1 MYTVYLKKN
10 EEKNLFGGYGFVYA
24 NEVYKIEG
32 KDKNGS
38 LAKVVSFDGRFIGKG
53 YINHLSKILVRIFIY
68 NDDCDEREIFRSR
81 ILAADVLRKT
91 LVGGDNYRAVFGEAD
106 LLPGLVVD
114 RYGDVLSVQFLT
126 LGTDMRKQM
135 IVDVLN
141 EIYSPVSIVERSDV
155 AVRKKEGLPETKG
168 VIFGENKTETVIEE
182 NGIKMH
188 VDLLNGQKTGY
199 FLDQKFNRFSIRKYV
214 RNKTVLDC
222 FCNVGGFSMNAAI
235 AGAEKV
241 YALDISPVAIK
252 EVEKNAELNGFT
264 VITPI
269 LCDVFDKLRVF
280 KTEKKRFGA
289 IVLDPPAF
297 CKDKGQVNSAL
308 KGYKDIN
315 VLAMKLLEPDG
326 VLFSSSCSHFISTEQ
341 FKKMLVESAKES
353 GKIFQITEIRSQG
366 NDHPMLL
373 CNDESSYLKFF
384 ILKAVNAKA

>member
-32 KDKNGS
+32 KDKNGA

-168 VIFGENKTETVIEE
+168 VIFGENKTETVIKE